1 MDAKQI
7 FEIVKRIFLTGASSG
22 IGLAIAKLLVAE
34 GHEVWGTS
42 RNLERIPKMPQWHAV
57 RLDLADPL
65 SVEAAFNTAL
75 TDAGYF
81 DVLINNAGAGH
92 FDPAEL
98 VPMETIAS
106 QFQILVFGQIQLM
119 QLALRHM
126 QARGEGLIINVT
138 SLASRLPVPFM
149 AAYNAAKA
157 AMASFTMSI
166 QLELGNS
173 RVQVVDLQPA
183 DIRTEF
189 NQGVIKSTEGN
200 PRYDT
205 KIAKTWEITERNMKN
220 APTPDLV
227 AQECSQISQLC
238 SAAATYNSWR
248 CISIKIC
255 ASDFQISSATPSV
268 VGIEEVLPD
277 MTAISEAVILMAG
290 EGSRLRGSDNTF
302 LKPFVP
308 LLGRPLI
315 SYALDAL
322 IRAGIKTVDFVVGYE
337 SERMIEQ
344 VKAIPSFRPQR
355 VLHRKPRLAKT
366 KWHFAACRRWPRQ
379 HTLSSH
385 DERPSFRRCCG
396 RSLA

>member
-1 MDAKQI
+1 MVTPQALDQT
-7 FEIVKRIFLTGASSG
+7 IVMKRVFLTGASSG
-22 IGLAIAKLLVAE
+22 IGLAMAKLLVAE

-65 SVEAAFNTAL
+65 SVEAAFNAAL

-98 VPMETIAS
+98 VPMETITS

-126 QARGEGLIINVT
+126 RARGEGLIINVT

-157 AMASFTMSI
+157 ALASFTMSI

-173 RVQVVDLQPA
+173 RVHVVDLQPA

-189 NQGVIKSTEGN
+189 NQGVIKSSNAN

-205 KIAKTWEITERNMKN
+205 KIARTWEVAERNMKN
-220 APTPDLV
+220 APPPDLV
-227 AQECSQISQLC
+227 ARHVLRLVN
-238 SAAATYNSWR
+238 AAQPPPRITVGDLFQS
-248 CISIKIC
+248 KI
-255 ASDFQISSATPSV
+255 A
-268 VGIEEVLPD
+268 
-277 MTAISEAVILMAG
+277 
-290 EGSRLRGSDNTF
+290 
-302 LKPFVP
+302 
-308 LLGRPLI
+308 PLI
-315 SYALDAL
+315 
-322 IRAGIKTVDFVVGYE
+322 
-337 SERMIEQ
+337 
-344 VKAIPSFRPQR
+344 FRFLPQR
-355 VLHRKPRLAKT
+355 VRLWGLK
-366 KWHFAACRRWPRQ
+366 RYYQ
-379 HTLSSH
+379 I
-385 DERPSFRRCCG
+385 
-396 RSLA
+396 

>member
-1 MDAKQI
+1 
-7 FEIVKRIFLTGASSG
+7 VKRVFITGASSG
-22 IGLAIAKLLVAE
+22 IGLAMAKLLVAE

-42 RNLERIPKMPQWHAV
+42 RNLERIPKMPQWHPV

-65 SVEAAFNTAL
+65 SVEAAFNAAL

-173 RVQVVDLQPA
+173 RVHVVDLQPA

-189 NQGVIKSTEGN
+189 NQGVIKSTKAN

-205 KIAKTWEITERNMKN
+205 KIARTWEVAERNMN
-220 APTPDLV
+220 SAPTPDLV
-227 AQECSQISQLC
+227 ARHVLRIVNAVQPPPRITVGDAFQS
-238 SAAATYNSWR
+238 
-248 CISIKIC
+248 KI
-255 ASDFQISSATPSV
+255 APLIFRF
-268 VGIEEVLPD
+268 LPQ
-277 MTAISEAVILMAG
+277 
-290 EGSRLRGSDNTF
+290 RLRLWG
-302 LKPFVP
+302 L
-308 LLGRPLI
+308 
-315 SYALDAL
+315 
-322 IRAGIKTVDFVVGYE
+322 
-337 SERMIEQ
+337 
-344 VKAIPSFRPQR
+344 
-355 VLHRKPRLAKT
+355 
-366 KWHFAACRRWPRQ
+366 RRHYQ
-379 HTLSSH
+379 I
-385 DERPSFRRCCG
+385 
-396 RSLA
+396 

>member
-1 MDAKQI
+1 MREQQAIPPVARNHFQ
-7 FEIVKRIFLTGASSG
+7 IVKRVFITGASSG
-22 IGLAIAKLLVAE
+22 IGLSTAKLLVAE

-42 RNLERIPKMPQWHAV
+42 RNLERIPKMPRWHAV

-173 RVQVVDLQPA
+173 RVHVVDLQPA

-189 NQGVIKSTEGN
+189 NQGVIKSAEGN
-200 PRYDT
+200 PRYNA

-227 AQECSQISQLC
+227 ARNVLRLVN
-238 SAAATYNSWR
+238 SAQPPPRITVGDSFQ
-248 CISIKIC
+248 SKI
-255 ASDFQISSATPSV
+255 APLIFRF
-268 VGIEEVLPD
+268 LPQ
-277 MTAISEAVILMAG
+277 
-290 EGSRLRGSDNTF
+290 RLRLWG
-302 LKPFVP
+302 LK
-308 LLGRPLI
+308 RYYQI
-315 SYALDAL
+315 
-322 IRAGIKTVDFVVGYE
+322 
-337 SERMIEQ
+337 
-344 VKAIPSFRPQR
+344 
-355 VLHRKPRLAKT
+355 
-366 KWHFAACRRWPRQ
+366 
-379 HTLSSH
+379 
-385 DERPSFRRCCG
+385 
-396 RSLA
+396 

>member
-1 MDAKQI
+1 MKS
-7 FEIVKRIFLTGASSG
+7 VFLTGASSG

-42 RNLERIPKMPQWHAV
+42 RNLQRIPRMPQLHPV
-57 RLDLADPL
+57 RLDLGDPS
-65 SVEAAFNTAL
+65 SVDGAFNAAL
-75 TDAGYF
+75 AEASHF

-98 VPMETIAS
+98 VPMETTTS

-126 QARGEGLIINVT
+126 QARGGGLIINVT

-173 RVQVVDLQPA
+173 GVHVVDLQPA

-227 AQECSQISQLC
+227 ARNVLRLV
-238 SAAATYNSWR
+238 NSVQPPPR
-248 CISIKIC
+248 ITVGDAFQSKI
-255 ASDFQISSATPSV
+255 APLIFRF
-268 VGIEEVLPD
+268 LPQ
-277 MTAISEAVILMAG
+277 
-290 EGSRLRGSDNTF
+290 RLRLWG
-302 LKPFVP
+302 LK
-308 LLGRPLI
+308 RYYQI
-315 SYALDAL
+315 
-322 IRAGIKTVDFVVGYE
+322 
-337 SERMIEQ
+337 
-344 VKAIPSFRPQR
+344 
-355 VLHRKPRLAKT
+355 
-366 KWHFAACRRWPRQ
+366 
-379 HTLSSH
+379 
-385 DERPSFRRCCG
+385 
-396 RSLA
+396 